1 MGEKP
6 GIVKHWFTNF
16 FFFLILRVNYLKRK
30 KKKTNTDSLT
40 QKENEE
46 TAKDIGKEA
55 EGTKK
60 DGQKSQKLKLS
71 LKILKIT

>member
-60 DGQKSQKLKLS
+60 DGQKS
-71 LKILKIT
+71 